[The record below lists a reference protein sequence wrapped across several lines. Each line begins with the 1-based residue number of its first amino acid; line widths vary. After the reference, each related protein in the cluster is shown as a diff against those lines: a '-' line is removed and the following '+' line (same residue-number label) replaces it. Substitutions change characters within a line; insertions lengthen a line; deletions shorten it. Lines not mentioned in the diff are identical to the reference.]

1 MEGKNIASKISWC
14 YSNRNCFMTERKG
27 KYSLKLYK
35 TLVFFFLT
43 EKQKGNTQGPRKG
56 RDYFGRD
63 LSYTSDVLKQSVES

>member
-35 TLVFFFLT
+35 TLVFFFFNRKT
-43 EKQKGNTQGPRKG
+43 KRKHPRTKEG
-56 RDYFGRD
+56 QR
-63 LSYTSDVLKQSVES
+63 LLW